1 MLLLRKISTEGMDRG
16 VLTYAAAFIA
26 GAASALLFT
35 CSQTIMAAL
44 TLLFGILTFLLKK
57 HPITFIV
64 CSHLA
69 FITAGAGICTTE
81 KHSCPSRQ
89 LPAITQLNATAEKMQ
104 EAATNHLKR
113 IAHTQQTHAT
123 LCAIA
128 VGEKSFMGK
137 ELKKSYSAAGAM
149 HVLALS
155 GLHIGIAFAI
165 IYTLLLPLAAIP
177 YGGIARNI
185 IAIIVIVGY
194 SIFSGCSP
202 SVIRAATMIILYRIA
217 AGKFRHITNWDAIA
231 ISAMAILTFSPLQLK
246 NIGFQL
252 SYCAVMGIAMLFPTC
267 NLAFKQMVPQW
278 KGYKKFLWKGI
289 YWLWCSIAISV
300 CCQIATLPA
309 SLYHFGYSAPYFLLA
324 NLVAVPLATGILYTL
339 TLTLCLQWIPF
350 VGEWCIELL
359 NMLISLLNSAVMYIS
374 G

>member
-1 MLLLRKISTEGMDRG
+1 
-16 VLTYAAAFIA
+16 
-26 GAASALLFT
+26 
-35 CSQTIMAAL
+35 
-44 TLLFGILTFLLKK
+44 
-57 HPITFIV
+57 
-64 CSHLA
+64 
-69 FITAGAGICTTE
+69 
-81 KHSCPSRQ
+81 
-89 LPAITQLNATAEKMQ
+89 
-104 EAATNHLKR
+104 
-113 IAHTQQTHAT
+113 
-123 LCAIA
+123 
-128 VGEKSFMGK
+128 
-137 ELKKSYSAAGAM
+137 M

-165 IYTLLLPLAAIP
+165 IYKIMAVLILLP
-177 YGGIARNI
+177 GGHIARNLLALI
-185 IAIIVIVGY
+185 FIVGY
-194 SIFSGCSP
+194 TVLSGCSP
-202 SVIRAATMIILYRIA
+202 SVIRAATMIFIYKIA
-217 AGKFRHITNWDAIA
+217 AGSFRKIGSLEAIA
-231 ISAMAILTFSPLQLK
+231 LAAMITCIISPLQVK
-246 NIGFQL
+246 SIGFQL

-267 NLAFKQMVPQW
+267 NGAFKQMVPQW

-309 SLYHFGYSAPYFLLA
+309 SLYHFGHSAPYFLLA